1 MEDRENVGVTARSAA
16 PRSVEIPVRCSSL
29 CVLCSFLCVLV
40 FCAVGCAPKP
50 AVAPTAVQPTPAQR
64 LASADALVREGCLEC
79 LLDAY
84 GEYDLLRAF
93 PYARDAATSGAIR
106 AAALVARRQRE
117 LGMIDEGYLQ
127 RARSL
132 LVTAPA
138 APAWTA
144 TVLDT
149 LEALPAAGGGMMRT
163 PTSDLDLERQR
174 RLRVNFD
181 AWSGRLRE
189 AASIDELGA
198 YAWLSLACGASEL
211 RDLTIEQLFEPVA
224 AFRETPLIAVK
235 RATCRRLAPEGLR
248 ALVAANPRFKEVNYW
263 LGLIAVGDRKL
274 DDADKRY
281 EEAYAWRQQWPTVT
295 QSIANVAMTSEEF
308 QRSLAFY
315 DRTLDLEPH
324 AVDAM
329 LGRIR
334 ALTYLGRDVD
344 AIDTADRLIAERWFV
359 GDARYWRALNESEL
373 DRNDDAWID
382 IEAAAKL
389 LINADVPKL
398 AGLIAY
404 RRHDLELSRTK
415 FALAH
420 TRNANDCETAFYL
433 GVVDAELRDWQP
445 TADVLIAA
453 ARCLQEYEN
462 GYQREIAPIEA
473 SDDPPARKAAKIAR
487 RQQYIAKGRR
497 QMATAWFDT
506 AVACYNLSRKDDAQ
520 QYAEK
525 VAADEQFGAR
535 ARELLSLLR

>member
-1 MEDRENVGVTARSAA
+1 MR
-16 PRSVEIPVRCSSL
+16 PRRL
-29 CVLCSFLCVLV
+29 TFRLVLGSFLVVLG
-40 FCAVGCAPKP
+40 GCAAKP
-50 AVAPTAVQPTPAQR
+50 AVAPTPPRPTPAQR

-79 LLDAY
+79 LIDAF

-93 PYARDAATSGAIR
+93 PYARDAATFGAIR
-106 AAALVARRQRE
+106 AAGLVARRQRE
-117 LGMIDEGYLQ
+117 LGMIDDGYLQ

-132 LVTAPA
+132 LATAAA

-149 LEALPAAGGGMMRT
+149 LDALPAAGGGVMRT

-174 RLRVNFD
+174 LLRVNFD
-181 AWSGRLRE
+181 AWSARLRE
-189 AASIDELGA
+189 AAAADELGA
-198 YAWLSLACGASEL
+198 YAWLSFACGASEM
-211 RDLTIEQLFEPVA
+211 RDLTVEQLFEPVA
-224 AFRETPLIAVK
+224 AFRGTPLIALK

-248 ALVAANPRFKEVNYW
+248 ALPAANPRFKEVDYW
-263 LGLIAVGDRKL
+263 LGLIAIGDSKL
-274 DDADKRY
+274 DDADKLF
-281 EEAYAWRQQWPTVT
+281 EAAYAWRQQWPTVT
-295 QSIANVAMTSEEF
+295 QSIANVAMTSEEY

-324 AVDAM
+324 AVDAL
-329 LGRIR
+329 LGRVR
-334 ALTYLGRDVD
+334 ALTYLGRNVD
-344 AIDTADRLIAERWFV
+344 AIETADRLIGERWFV

-404 RRHDLELSRTK
+404 RRHDLELSRSK

-420 TRNANDCETAFYL
+420 TRNRNDCETAFYL
-433 GVVDAELRDWQP
+433 GVVDAELSDWQP

-453 ARCLQEYEN
+453 ARCLQVNEE
-462 GYQREIAPIEA
+462 GYQREIASIEA
-473 SDDPPARKAAKIAR
+473 SEDPPARKAAKIAR

-497 QMATAWFDT
+497 QMATSWFDI
-506 AVACYNLSRKDDAQ
+506 AVACYNLSRKADAQ
-520 QYAEK
+520 EYAEK
-525 VAADEQFGAR
+525 VIDDEQFGQR
-535 ARELLSLLR
+535 AKEILSRLR